1 MRLLGSLARARG
13 NLLALPRGAVV
24 RQTEGPGPCIAL
36 GSDDREFKW
45 RWRRAPSRLERIV
58 DVLARLI
65 ARARDNTCALPRTTT
80 AKEKR
85 LRALILF
92 GFRVDRPRISTA
104 RRGRPAA
111 LVLDLLARLVLVAKH
126 LGRSWMLVG
135 SSFGICL

>member
-1 MRLLGSLARARG
+1 MA
-13 NLLALPRGAVV
+13 
-24 RQTEGPGPCIAL
+24 PGPCLIAF
-36 GSDDREFKW
+36 GSDDREFRW
-45 RWRRAPSRLERIV
+45 RWRRVPSRLERIV

-111 LVLDLLARLVLVAKH
+111 LVLDLLARLVVAREALREAPDAHRLVVRYSPVITVTYPSDK
-126 LGRSWMLVG
+126 L
-135 SSFGICL
+135 